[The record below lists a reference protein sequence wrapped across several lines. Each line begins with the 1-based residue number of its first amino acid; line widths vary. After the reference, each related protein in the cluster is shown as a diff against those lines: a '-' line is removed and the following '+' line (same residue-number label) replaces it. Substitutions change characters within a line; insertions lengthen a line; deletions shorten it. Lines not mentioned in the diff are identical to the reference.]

1 MYFLS
6 MFFSPRAQPDSPG
19 IACSTLATTLIQA
32 LQIMCPL
39 SCFSDNFSRWK
50 VHRSKRLPMSVL
62 VCYFS
67 LSSLSKSQP
76 LRPFRR
82 VLKDNVLLLQARSQV
97 QSKNYYSIS
106 NHVASVRAQCVC
118 VWGGDHKYKYKSPQ
132 LNKSPLQFLKLMSFK
147 QCLIVQSAYLFTIFL
162 QLLPNILFTQI
173 LQIMTSIIIQQN
185 NTCYYTNSIDEE

>member
-6 MFFSPRAQPDSPG
+6 MFFPPRAQPDSPG
-19 IACSTLATTLIQA
+19 IACSTLATTMIQA

-50 VHRSKRLPMSVL
+50 VHRSKRLPMNVL

-82 VLKDNVLLLQARSQV
+82 VLKDNVLLLQAGSQV
-97 QSKNYYSIS
+97 LNYKTLLERHVSKIVMGSYLI
-106 NHVASVRAQCVC
+106 
-118 VWGGDHKYKYKSPQ
+118 WGDLYLYLWSPPPTHTHTV
-132 LNKSPLQFLKLMSFK
+132 L
-147 QCLIVQSAYLFTIFL
+147 
-162 QLLPNILFTQI
+162 
-173 LQIMTSIIIQQN
+173 
-185 NTCYYTNSIDEE
+185 